1 MGPPADDPIQRA
13 ITDEAARWVAAA
25 EGDALSARDQASF
38 DAWLDADPRHADA
51 FADMQDLWAHMG
63 AVPDTPTLRAS
74 LADYP
79 SRHLSERRTSTAGR
93 GRWIGAAV
101 AASIAL
107 IIVGVAD
114 DWPTRMRADAITATG
129 ERRTV
134 NLPDGSSVQLD
145 TQSAVAVEFNEQVRV
160 VRLLRGDAAFT
171 VARDPG
177 RPFTV
182 KAAGGSATALG
193 TRFLVRKDGDRA
205 RVTVTE
211 HRVLVACPTP
221 DGARVVV
228 PEGES
233 VACGATGLGE
243 KTPVNVADAA
253 AWTEGVLVFKDRPLS
268 EVVAEIGRYHRG
280 YVGVFGSAQSL
291 RVSGVFRIDDP
302 VAAINQLQQSLGLHS
317 TRLTDRLIL
326 ISA

>member
-1 MGPPADDPIQRA
+1 MGPPADDPIPRA
-13 ITDEAARWVAAA
+13 LTDEAARWVAAA
-25 EGDALSARDQASF
+25 EGDALSARDRASL
-38 DAWLDADPRHADA
+38 DAWLDADPRHAHA
-51 FADMQDLWAHMG
+51 FAKMQDVWAHMG
-63 AVPDTPTLRAS
+63 AVPETPTLRAS

-79 SRHLSERRTSTAGR
+79 PRDRSDRRTSTSGR
-93 GRWIGAAV
+93 GRWIGVAV

-114 DWPTRMRADAITATG
+114 DWPTRMRADAMTATG

-145 TQSAVAVEFNEQVRV
+145 TRSAIAFEFSDRRRMVH
-160 VRLLRGDAAFT
+160 LLRGDAAFT

-182 KAAGGSATALG
+182 EADGGSATALG
-193 TRFLVRKDGDRA
+193 TRFLVRTDGDGA

-233 VACGATGLGE
+233 VAYGSTGLGK

-253 AWTEGVLVFKDRPLS
+253 AWTDGVLVFKDRPLS

-280 YVGVFGSAQSL
+280 YVGVLGAAQSM
-291 RVSGVFRIDDP
+291 RVSGVFHIDDP
-302 VAAINQLQQSLGLHS
+302 VAAIDQLQRSLGLHS